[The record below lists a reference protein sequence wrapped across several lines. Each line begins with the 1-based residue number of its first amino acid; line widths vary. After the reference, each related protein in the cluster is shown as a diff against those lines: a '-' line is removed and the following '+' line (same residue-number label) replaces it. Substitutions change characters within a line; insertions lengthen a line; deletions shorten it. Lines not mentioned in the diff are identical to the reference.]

1 MSKASPDFKNKET
14 SFPLIVVAVV
24 IILNAIIRIKVI
36 LSFSK
41 SPLFTYLYTWKV
53 KNVIMFL
60 TRFEGNW
67 AFSDRSIDS
76 MNNFK
81 NYSKDE
87 LYIQF
92 TNDTSIIVK

>member
-1 MSKASPDFKNKET
+1 
-14 SFPLIVVAVV
+14 
-24 IILNAIIRIKVI
+24 
-36 LSFSK
+36 
-41 SPLFTYLYTWKV
+41 
-53 KNVIMFL
+53 MFL